1 MRVRRIDS
9 NQADIRKAWLAMG
22 GSWLTIAPDLGGEPD
37 ALVGWQG
44 QDQLIE
50 VKAPLGPRGGK
61 SNREVRPEQREWH
74 ARWHGRPVAVVRSFG
89 ELLALFIARI
99 EP

>member
-9 NQADIRKAWLAMG
+9 NQAAIRKAWLAMG

-50 VKAPLGPRGGK
+50 VKGPKGK
-61 SNREVRPEQREWH
+61 VRPEQ
-74 ARWHGRPVAVVRSFG
+74 ARWHASWRGRPVAIVRTI
-89 ELLALFIARI
+89 EDLTALFSCGPIVQ
-99 EP
+99 P